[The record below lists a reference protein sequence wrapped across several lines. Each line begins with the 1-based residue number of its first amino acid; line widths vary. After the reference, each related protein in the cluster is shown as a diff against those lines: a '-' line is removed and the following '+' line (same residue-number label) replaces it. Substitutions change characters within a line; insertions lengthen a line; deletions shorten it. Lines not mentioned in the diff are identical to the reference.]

1 MPFFVHIVTIK
12 LQIISRLWMLKKKL
26 AKKHFFEITVQVI
39 LVFNFL
45 SKKADNGVLPC
56 AMP

>member
-1 MPFFVHIVTIK
+1 MNAEK
-12 LQIISRLWMLKKKL
+12 EAGKKPT
-26 AKKHFFEITVQVI
+26 FFEITVEVI